1 MDPLDL
7 RPLGRRGPAVTR
19 LGLGGV
25 PLGDPHGPIDEARA
39 SLTLETAY
47 ASGIN
52 YFDTAPWYGLGRSE
66 HRMGHAL
73 RGKPRERFVLSTKV
87 GRVLIRP
94 HDVSGP
100 GPYSGRWAGGL
111 PFDLRFDYTREGVL
125 RSYDDSLQRLGMTR
139 IDALVVHDL
148 DLKFQQDEAGIAARL
163 AELDRGG
170 GFAALAELRSRGEI
184 SAIGAGI
191 NHVGMIPRFLER
203 FEMDFFLVAMPYT
216 LLDQPALDAELPLCV
231 ERGVAVVIGAVFSSG
246 ILARPAEP
254 GAQYGYKPVE
264 AGVRDRVARIE
275 AVCRRHGVPIGAAA
289 LQFPL
294 AHPAVVSVI
303 PGADS
308 AEQVRT
314 NLQWM
319 RIAIPPALWE
329 ALKGE
334 RLIRSD
340 APTP

>member
-1 MDPLDL
+1 
-7 RPLGRRGPAVTR
+7 

-39 SLTLETAY
+39 NLTIETAY
-47 ASGIN
+47 SNGVTF
-52 YFDTAPWYGLGRSE
+52 FDTAPWYGVGRSE
-66 HRMGHAL
+66 HRMGHVL
-73 RGKPRERFVLSTKV
+73 RGKPRERFVVSTKV

-94 HDVSGP
+94 RDVSGP
-100 GPYSGRWAGGL
+100 APYSQRWAGGL
-111 PFDLRFDYTREGVL
+111 PFDLRFDYTRDGVL
-125 RSYDDSLQRLGMTR
+125 RSYEDSLQRLGMTR
-139 IDALVVHDL
+139 VDALVVHDL
-148 DLKFQQDEAGIAARL
+148 DLKFHQDEAGIAARL
-163 AELDRGG
+163 EELDRGG

-184 SAIGAGI
+184 GAVGAGI
-191 NHVGMIPRFLER
+191 NRVGMIPRFLER

-216 LLDQPALDAELPLCV
+216 LLDQPALDDELPLCL
-231 ERGVAVVIGAVFSSG
+231 ERNVAVVIGAVFSSG
-246 ILARPAEP
+246 ILARPAAP
-254 GAQYGYKPVE
+254 LAQYGYQPVE
-264 AGVRDRVARIE
+264 AEVRERVARID

-294 AHPAVVSVI
+294 AHPAVSSVI

-319 RIAIPPALWE
+319 RIAIPPALWD
-329 ALKGE
+329 ALKAE
-334 RLIRSD
+334 KLVRRD

>member
-1 MDPLDL
+1 MDPLEL

-25 PLGDPHGPIDEARA
+25 PLGDPHGPIDESRA
-39 SLTLETAY
+39 ALTLETAY
-47 ASGIN
+47 ANGIN
-52 YFDTAPWYGLGRSE
+52 YFDTAPWYGIGRSE

-73 RGKPRERFVLSTKV
+73 RGKPRERCVLATKV
-87 GRVLIRP
+87 GRVLMRP
-94 HDVSGP
+94 RDASAP
-100 GPYSGRWAGGL
+100 GPYSGRWVGGL
-111 PFDLRFDYTREGVL
+111 PFDLRFDYTRDGVL
-125 RSYDDSLQRLGMTR
+125 RSYEDSLQRLGMTR
-139 IDALVVHDL
+139 VDALAVHDL
-148 DLKFQQDEAGIAARL
+148 DLKFHRDEAGVAARL

-184 SAIGAGI
+184 GAIGAGI

-216 LLDQPALDAELPLCV
+216 LLDQPALDAELPLCQA
-231 ERGVAVVIGAVFSSG
+231 RGVAVVIGAVFASG

-264 AGVRDRVARIE
+264 ADVRDRVARID
-275 AVCRRHGVPIGAAA
+275 AVCRAHGVPIGAAA

-294 AHPAVVSVI
+294 AHPAVTSVI

-308 AEQVRT
+308 AEQVRM

-319 RIAIPPALWE
+319 RIAIPPAFWD
-329 ALKGE
+329 ALKAEG
-334 RLIRSD
+334 LIRPD

>member
-1 MDPLDL
+1 MDPLDM
-7 RPLGRRGPAVTR
+7 RPLGHRGPAVTR

-39 SLTLETAY
+39 SLVVETAY

-73 RGKPRERFVLSTKV
+73 RGKPRERFVLTTKV
-87 GRVLIRP
+87 GRVLSRP
-94 HDVSGP
+94 RDVTGP

-111 PFDLRFDYTREGVL
+111 PFDLRFDYSREGVL
-125 RSYDDSLQRLGMTR
+125 RSYEDSLQRLGMTR
-139 IDALVVHDL
+139 VDALVVHDL
-148 DLKFQQDEAGIAARL
+148 DLKFQRDEAGIAERL

-170 GFAALAELRSRGEI
+170 GFTALAELRDRGEI
-184 SAIGAGI
+184 GAIGAGI

-203 FEMDFFLVAMPYT
+203 FDMDFFLVAMPYT
-216 LLDQPALDAELPLCV
+216 LLDQPALDSELPLCL

-246 ILARPAEP
+246 ILARPSEP
-254 GAQYGYKPVE
+254 GAQYGYKAVD
-264 AGVRDRVARIE
+264 ADVRDRVARIDG
-275 AVCRRHGVPIGAAA
+275 VCRRHGVPIGAVA

-319 RIAIPPALWE
+319 RITIPPALWG
-329 ALKGE
+329 ALKAEG
-334 RLIRSD
+334 LVRSD
-340 APTP
+340 SPTP

>member
-1 MDPLDL
+1 VNPLEL
-7 RPLGRRGPAVTR
+7 RTLGRHGPAVTR

-39 SLTLETAY
+39 NLTIETAY
-47 ASGIN
+47 ANGVTF
-52 YFDTAPWYGLGRSE
+52 FDTAPWYGIGRSE
-66 HRMGHAL
+66 HRMGHVL
-73 RGKPRERFVLSTKV
+73 RGKPRERFVVSTKV

-94 HDVSGP
+94 RDVSGP
-100 GPYSGRWAGGL
+100 APYSQRWAGGL
-111 PFDLRFDYTREGVL
+111 PFDLRFDYTRAGVL
-125 RSYDDSLQRLGMTR
+125 RSYEDSLQRLGMTR
-139 IDALVVHDL
+139 VDALVVHDL
-148 DLKFQQDEAGIAARL
+148 DLKFQQDEAGITARL
-163 AELDRGG
+163 EELDRGG
-170 GFAALAELRSRGEI
+170 GFAALADLRKRGEI
-184 SAIGAGI
+184 GAIGAGI

-216 LLDQPALDAELPLCV
+216 LLDQTALDDELPLCL
-231 ERGVAVVIGAVFSSG
+231 ERNVAIVIGAVFSSG

-254 GAQYGYKPVE
+254 RAQYGYKPVE
-264 AGVRDRVARIE
+264 AEVRERVARVD

-294 AHPAVVSVI
+294 AHPAVSSVI

-319 RIAIPPALWE
+319 GIAIPPAFWD
-329 ALKGE
+329 ALKADKLV
-334 RLIRSD
+334 RHD

>member
-1 MDPLDL
+1 
-7 RPLGRRGPAVTR
+7 

-39 SLTLETAY
+39 NLTIETAY
-47 ASGIN
+47 SNGVTF
-52 YFDTAPWYGLGRSE
+52 FDTAPWYGVGRSE
-66 HRMGHAL
+66 HRMGHVL
-73 RGKPRERFVLSTKV
+73 RGKPRERFVVSTKV

-94 HDVSGP
+94 RDVSGP
-100 GPYSGRWAGGL
+100 APYSQRWAGGL
-111 PFDLRFDYTREGVL
+111 PFDLRFDYTRDGVL
-125 RSYDDSLQRLGMTR
+125 RSYEDSLQRLGMTR
-139 IDALVVHDL
+139 VDALVVHDL
-148 DLKFQQDEAGIAARL
+148 DLKFHQDEAGIAARL
-163 AELDRGG
+163 EELDRGG

-184 SAIGAGI
+184 GAVGAGI

-216 LLDQPALDAELPLCV
+216 LLDQPALDDELPLCL
-231 ERGVAVVIGAVFSSG
+231 ERNVAVVIGAVFSSG
-246 ILARPAEP
+246 ILARPAAP
-254 GAQYGYKPVE
+254 LAQYGYQPVE
-264 AGVRDRVARIE
+264 AEVRERVARID

-294 AHPAVVSVI
+294 AHPAVSSVI

-319 RIAIPPALWE
+319 RIAIPPALWD
-329 ALKGE
+329 ALKAE
-334 RLIRSD
+334 KLVRRD

>member
-1 MDPLDL
+1 MDPLAL
-7 RPLGRRGPAVTR
+7 KPLGRRGPAVTR

-25 PLGDPHGPIDEARA
+25 PLGDPNGPIDEPRA

-66 HRMGHAL
+66 HRLGHAL

-87 GRVLIRP
+87 GRVLTRP
-94 HDVSGP
+94 RDVTGP

-125 RSYDDSLQRLGMTR
+125 RSYEDSLQRLGMTR
-139 IDALVVHDL
+139 VDALVVHDL
-148 DLKFQQDEAGIAARL
+148 DLKFQHDEAGIAARL
-163 AELDRGG
+163 AELERGG
-170 GFAALAELRSRGEI
+170 GFAALAELRERGEVG
-184 SAIGAGI
+184 AIGAGI
-191 NHVGMIPRFLER
+191 NHVGMIPRFLAR
-203 FEMDFFLVAMPYT
+203 FDMDFFLVAMPYT
-216 LLDQPALDAELPLCV
+216 LLDQPALDAELPLCL

-246 ILARPAEP
+246 ILARPSES

-275 AVCRRHGVPIGAAA
+275 GVCRRHGVPIGAAA

-319 RIAIPPALWE
+319 RIAIPPSLWE
-329 ALKGE
+329 TLKGE
-334 RLIRSD
+334 GLLRPDS
-340 APTP
+340 PTP